1 MEQESDRTSAP
12 TGAEPELRA
21 RSPAD
26 GQPPLALVLGATGYL
41 GGRLV
46 PRLLNG
52 GYRVRVLARRPER
65 LDAFSWAG
73 RVDVIVG
80 DAADKPVMRA
90 ATEGVQVLYYL
101 IHSMTSGPRFEQ
113 TDRQLALTTARTAA
127 ASGVGRIVYL
137 GGLHPG
143 GDLSR
148 HLRSR
153 VEVGHILLG
162 SGVRRRR
169 RPS

>member
-21 RSPAD
+21 RIPAD

-52 GYRVRVLARRPER
+52 CYRVRVLARRPER

-80 DAADKPVMRA
+80 DAADKRLFTM
-90 ATEGVQVLYYL
+90 Q
-101 IHSMTSGPRFEQ
+101 
-113 TDRQLALTTARTAA
+113 
-127 ASGVGRIVYL
+127 GVG
-137 GGLHPG
+137 
-143 GDLSR
+143 
-148 HLRSR
+148 
-153 VEVGHILLG
+153 
-162 SGVRRRR
+162 GV
-169 RPS
+169 